1 MIEHSSHILML
12 YHHPFESNASTIYEH
27 INSFEKYSKYDISCI
42 NTYLG
47 FPEKLSEIKFQIIV
61 IHYSSWNS
69 IPDKFKSYIKTQKDS
84 KIIAFFQDEHM
95 YCKKRFGLI
104 DNLNITGIFTML
116 DKKFHNIYLN
126 HTGAKEVY
134 HSLTGY
140 VEDSL
145 IDSANALRKPFD
157 QRSIDIGY
165 RARPLPYYNGRGAQ
179 EKTRIGEQFI
189 ELVDDPNLEL
199 DIKMGE
205 EDRIYGKDWHR
216 FIANCNGMLGVEAGT
231 SIFDI
236 DGTAEAKCNAYLA
249 QHPDA
254 SFEEVH
260 EAVLE
265 PYEDKVFY
273 RTISPR
279 AFECAAFKTCMILF
293 EGSYNGILEP
303 HKHYIPLKKDF
314 SNLDQVLKTFNDED
328 KRNQIVENAYEDLI
342 ASGEYSY
349 KKFIEEFD
357 SLINQ
362 EFDESNEYSSIEKVY
377 NLIQFDK
384 KRRVY
389 KKKINLFINKIYLFI
404 PLPIRRILKKPLKP
418 VIDILMK

>member
-1 MIEHSSHILML
+1 HYCEERFNFIN
-12 YHHPFESNASTIYEH
+12 ESNVNYVYSCVPERSLNEIYGKNTNAEFL
-27 INSFEKYSKYDISCI
+27 FE
-42 NTYLG
+42 
-47 FPEKLSEIKFQIIV
+47 
-61 IHYSSWNS
+61 
-69 IPDKFKSYIKTQKDS
+69 
-84 KIIAFFQDEHM
+84 
-95 YCKKRFGLI
+95 
-104 DNLNITGIFTML
+104 
-116 DKKFHNIYLN
+116 
-126 HTGAKEVY
+126 
-134 HSLTGY
+134 SLTGY

-349 KKFIEEFD
+349 KKFIEDFD
-357 SLINQ
+357 TTLNLTSSDSWKDRLKLYLVEQMLGLFKKLGQIKYFLKLIL
-362 EFDESNEYSSIEKVY
+362 
-377 NLIQFDK
+377 NLV
-384 KRRVY
+384 RPPLERLEMRVRFY
-389 KKKINLFINKIYLFI
+389 FAVSLFILKNISF
-404 PLPIRRILKKPLKP
+404 ILKNK
-418 VIDILMK
+418 